1 MTLSIQTHE
10 VGLCVGLE
18 TNKKKSFLRNP
29 ARAKLSIYEETSG
42 MATLYCLHIIPL
54 KR

>member
-18 TNKKKSFLRNP
+18 TNKKKKKFPPRSCP
-29 ARAKLSIYEETSG
+29 G
-42 MATLYCLHIIPL
+42 
-54 KR
+54 